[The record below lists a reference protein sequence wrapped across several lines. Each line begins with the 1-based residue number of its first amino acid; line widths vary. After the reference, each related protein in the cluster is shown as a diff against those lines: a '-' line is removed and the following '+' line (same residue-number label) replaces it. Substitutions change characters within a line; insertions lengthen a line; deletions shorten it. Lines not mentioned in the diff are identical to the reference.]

1 MNKFP
6 LPASFANSVISRK
19 QINNGGRSGAIAA
32 PIFFPVITEKRHK
45 KAPQVKKRKERVTIS
60 TLSKR
65 ELGIRY
71 LAGQPNR
78 LLAINYLSDS
88 PKDAS
93 WQGGMV

>member
-45 KAPQVKKRKERVTIS
+45 KAPQVKKEKKG
-60 TLSKR
+60 LS
-65 ELGIRY
+65 LVSI
-71 LAGQPNR
+71 LP
-78 LLAINYLSDS
+78 I
-88 PKDAS
+88 
-93 WQGGMV
+93 V